1 MPFHF
6 ILCFVSGYKKSN
18 PTASHDQPGDKGYQ
32 LWDNARTNLLEGD
45 LLFDS
50 ESSSAKSST
59 ASTSSRLPLE
69 DVEVEVEVEEEPEVE
84 NDSVGDDSDM
94 DIDSLIEQLEEEQPE
109 TIQPP
114 GHANDRVPT
123 TVTTHPRPAKKTLPP
138 GTHNGGQTFTPSGG
152 KHGKSIQATAE
163 QEKQHRR
170 QREEEDDHND
180 PDYRNK
186 RIRKNTKPKEGN
198 KRSHKNT
205 KHAPGNTAVQRPGA
219 KHGKT
224 PLPKK
229 PE

>member
-1 MPFHF
+1 MFKLRDHKLLIIHNNTVFSEKGSQSPPPPS
-6 ILCFVSGYKKSN
+6 LKKRYA
-18 PTASHDQPGDKGYQ
+18 PD
-32 LWDNARTNLLEGD
+32 
-45 LLFDS
+45 
-50 ESSSAKSST
+50 
-59 ASTSSRLPLE
+59 
-69 DVEVEVEVEEEPEVE
+69 DVEVEVEVEGEPEVE

-138 GTHNGGQTFTPSGG
+138 GTQNGGQTFTPSGG

-186 RIRKNTKPKEGN
+186 RIRKNTKPKDGN